1 MQPINVPDFSFNS
14 PLAKVV
20 IELERLRGDL
30 GTSTTPQPVFIQ
42 LKQLFQLMTSIM
54 SARIEGNRTSIVE
67 VVEGAAEGA
76 KNRNTLT
83 SGQKPDSS
91 NSEISDGVKEIIL
104 LENAASFID
113 EHIHPGTP
121 ITHGLV
127 RELHKIA
134 VSGLIRE
141 GDRTPGSYRQ
151 SDVIIQ
157 GSEHLPP
164 AFMSV
169 QPDMQE
175 LLDFINKED
184 DRSLDL
190 LKVAIAHHRFVWI
203 HPFGNGNGRTCR
215 LLTYAIMV
223 SQGFTATTGYR
234 AIDPTAVFG
243 ANRSAYYQNLEAAD
257 SLEHEAI
264 IGWCTY
270 LLTGMLEDLKKLER
284 LGDHS
289 FVISELLRPSF
300 RRAVAAGIINEQ
312 EQNALDVLA
321 RKTFIKASDLTETI
335 SGSAVARSQ
344 FIRRLIE
351 RRLIE
356 PISEG
361 KRTYRL
367 VMSPGPLTPFIF
379 RQLDELGFL
388 PQILRD
394 DV

>member
-1 MQPINVPDFSFNS
+1 MQPIQVPDFSFNS

-30 GTSTTPQPVFIQ
+30 GTSTTPQPVFLQ

-67 VVEGAAEGA
+67 VVEGASEGT
-76 KNRNTLT
+76 KLRNIPNRHH
-83 SGQKPDSS
+83 KHDSERS
-91 NSEISDGVKEIIL
+91 KVSDGVKEIML
-104 LENAASFID
+104 LEDAASFID
-113 EHIHPGTP
+113 EHVRPGTP
-121 ITHGLV
+121 ITHALV
-127 RELHKIA
+127 RELHKIS
-134 VSGLIRE
+134 VTGLVRE
-141 GDRTPGSYRQ
+141 GDRTPGSYRT
-151 SDVIIQ
+151 SDVVIQ
-157 GSEHLPP
+157 GSAHLPP
-164 AFMSV
+164 AFIAV
-169 QPDMQE
+169 QADMQE

-184 DRSLDL
+184 DSSFDL

-223 SQGFTATTGYR
+223 SQGFTTTIGYR

-243 ANRSAYYQNLEAAD
+243 ADRSAYYQNLEAAD
-257 SLEHEAI
+257 SLEPTAI

-270 LLTGMLEDLKKLER
+270 LLSGMLDDLKKLSR
-284 LGDHS
+284 LGDHA
-289 FVISELLRPSF
+289 FVIDKLLKPSF
-300 RRAVAAGIINEQ
+300 LRTVAAGVIDTREQ
-312 EQNALDVLA
+312 AALDVVA
-321 RKTFIKASDLTETI
+321 NKTIIKASDLSVMF
-335 SGSAVARSQ
+335 SGTDVARSQ

-356 PISEG
+356 PVAEG

-394 DV
+394 EV